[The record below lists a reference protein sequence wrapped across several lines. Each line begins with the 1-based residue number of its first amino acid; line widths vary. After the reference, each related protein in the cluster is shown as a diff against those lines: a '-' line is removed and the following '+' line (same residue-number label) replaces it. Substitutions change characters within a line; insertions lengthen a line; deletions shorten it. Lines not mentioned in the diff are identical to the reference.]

1 MSEIKLSVI
10 VPTYNSSNTI
20 ERLIHSLSNQIF
32 KDFEIV
38 FIDDNSTDNTV
49 DLILKALENS
59 NIPSQL
65 IVNETNKG
73 PGYSRNRGLEKANG
87 DYIVFIDSDDI
98 VREDHLSTF
107 YENIK
112 GHDSVFVK
120 GLKVDNEGNLFD
132 FKVDR
137 FDPLIDLS
145 RKTGNVIK
153 AVDIINLEMIMQ
165 IPFSFVLM
173 LYKKDII
180 LKNNIG
186 FNEEFNYGEDTEFAI
201 RYLVNCDMVKFVNK
215 YTYYYYQEEES
226 ISRFSS
232 LNRFESVHLFEGLY
246 DYFNDFSYDNPIFY
260 DLSQKLVHSRLPKF
274 VFGNMNYFFYNDYDK
289 DEIFNKMDELDL
301 FNKLKE
307 FKVYSKDDWK
317 FKLKLVLFSL
327 SPNVYYKLWKRF
339 KNRI

>member
-32 KDFEIV
+32 KDFELI

-59 NIPSQL
+59 NISSQL

-73 PGYSRNRGLEKANG
+73 PGYSRNRGLEKASG

-120 GLKVDNEGNLFD
+120 GLKVDDEGNLFD
-132 FKVDR
+132 FKADR
-137 FDPLIDLS
+137 FDPIIELS
-145 RKTGNVIK
+145 IRNNHLIK
-153 AVDIINLEMIMQ
+153 ATEIINLEMLME
-165 IPFSFVLM
+165 IPFSFVLL
-173 LYKKDII
+173 LYKKEIV
-180 LKNNIG
+180 LENNIR
-186 FNEEFNYGEDTEFAI
+186 FNEQFNYAEDTEFALI
-201 RYLVNCDMVKFVNK
+201 YLSNCNDVKFVNK
-215 YTYYYYQEEES
+215 YTYYYYQEEKS

-232 LNRFESVHLFEGLY
+232 LDRFESVQLFEGLGEH
-246 DYFNDFSYDNPIFY
+246 FNEFSHPVFA
-260 DLSQKLVHSRLPKF
+260 DLSEKLIHSRIPKF
-274 VFGNMNYFFYNDYDK
+274 IFGNMNYFFYNDYDK
-289 DEIFNKMDELDL
+289 DEIFKKMDELDL
-301 FNKLKE
+301 FKKLKQ

>member
-20 ERLIHSLSNQIF
+20 ERLIHSLSNQIS

-120 GLKVDNEGNLFD
+120 GLKVDDEGNLFD

-153 AVDIINLEMIMQ
+153 AVDIINLEMLMQ

>member
-20 ERLIHSLSNQIF
+20 ERLIHSLSNQIS

-73 PGYSRNRGLEKANG
+73 PGYSRNRGLEKASG

-107 YENIK
+107 YDSIE

-137 FDPLIDLS
+137 FDSIIELS
-145 RKTGNVIK
+145 IRNNHIIK
-153 AVDIINLEMIMQ
+153 ATDIINLEMLME

-173 LYKKDII
+173 LYKKEII
-180 LKNNIG
+180 LNNDIR

-201 RYLVNCDMVKFVNK
+201 RYLSNCDDVKFVNK

-232 LNRFESVHLFEGLY
+232 LDRFESVQLFEGLY
-246 DYFNDFSYDNPIFY
+246 DYFNEFSHPVFA
-260 DLSQKLVHSRLPKF
+260 DLSEKLIHSRIPKF
-274 VFGNMNYFFYNDYDK
+274 IFGNMNYFFYNDYDK
-289 DEIFNKMDELDL
+289 DEIFKKMDELDL
-301 FNKLKE
+301 FNKLKQ
-307 FKVYSKDDWK
+307 FKVYSKEDWK
-317 FKLKLVLFSL
+317 FKLKVVLFSL
-327 SPNVYYKLWKRF
+327 SPNLYYKLWKRF

>member
-32 KDFEIV
+32 KEFELI
-38 FIDDNSTDNTV
+38 FIDDNSSDNTV
-49 DLILKALENS
+49 DVIVNTLENS
-59 NIPSQL
+59 NITYNL

-73 PGYSRNRGLEKANG
+73 PGYSRNRGIEKANG

-137 FDPLIDLS
+137 FDSIIELS
-145 RKTGNVIK
+145 IRNNHIIK
-153 AVDIINLEMIMQ
+153 ATDIINLEMLME

-173 LYKKDII
+173 LYKKEII
-180 LKNNIG
+180 LNNDIR

-201 RYLVNCDMVKFVNK
+201 RYLSNCDDVKFVNK

-232 LNRFESVHLFEGLY
+232 LDRFESVQLFEGLY
-246 DYFNDFSYDNPIFY
+246 DYFNEFSHPVFD

-289 DEIFNKMDELDL
+289 DEIFKKMDELDL

>member
-32 KDFEIV
+32 KEFELI
-38 FIDDNSTDNTV
+38 FIDDNSSDNTV
-49 DLILKALENS
+49 DVIVNTLENS
-59 NIPSQL
+59 NITYNL

-73 PGYSRNRGLEKANG
+73 PGYSRNRGIEKANG

-137 FDPLIDLS
+137 FDSIIELS
-145 RKTGNVIK
+145 IRNNHIIK
-153 AVDIINLEMIMQ
+153 ATDIINLEMLME

-173 LYKKDII
+173 LYKKEII
-180 LKNNIG
+180 LNNDIR

-232 LNRFESVHLFEGLY
+232 LDRFESVQLFEGLGEH
-246 DYFNDFSYDNPIFY
+246 FNEFSHPVFA
-260 DLSQKLVHSRLPKF
+260 DLSEKLIHSRIPKF

-289 DEIFNKMDELDL
+289 DEIFKKMDELDL

>member
-137 FDPLIDLS
+137 FDSIIELS
-145 RKTGNVIK
+145 IRNNHIIK
-153 AVDIINLEMIMQ
+153 ATDIINLEMLME

-173 LYKKDII
+173 LYKKEII
-180 LKNNIG
+180 LNNDIR

-201 RYLVNCDMVKFVNK
+201 RYLSNCDDVKFVNK

-232 LNRFESVHLFEGLY
+232 LDRFESVQLFEGLY
-246 DYFNDFSYDNPIFY
+246 DYFNEFSHPVFD

-289 DEIFNKMDELDL
+289 DEIFKKMDELDL

>member
-32 KDFEIV
+32 KEFELI
-38 FIDDNSTDNTV
+38 FIDDNSSDNTV
-49 DLILKALENS
+49 DVIVNTLENS
-59 NIPSQL
+59 NIAYNL
-65 IVNETNKG
+65 IVNETIKG
-73 PGYSRNRGLEKANG
+73 PGYSRNRGLEKASG

-107 YENIK
+107 YDNIK
-112 GHDSVFVK
+112 DHDSVFVK

-137 FDPLIDLS
+137 FDSIIELS
-145 RKTGNVIK
+145 IRNNHIIK
-153 AVDIINLEMIMQ
+153 ATDIINLEMLME

-173 LYKKDII
+173 LYKKEII
-180 LKNNIG
+180 LNNDIR

-201 RYLVNCDMVKFVNK
+201 RYLSNCDDVKFVNK

-232 LNRFESVHLFEGLY
+232 LDRFESVQLFEGLY
-246 DYFNDFSYDNPIFY
+246 YYFNGFSNPVFA
-260 DLSQKLVHSRLPKF
+260 DLSEKLIHSRIPKF
-274 VFGNMNYFFYNDYDK
+274 IFGNMNYFFYNDYDK
-289 DEIFNKMDELDL
+289 DEIFKKMDELDL

-307 FKVYSKDDWK
+307 FNVYSKEDWK
-317 FKLKLVLFSL
+317 FMLKLVLFSL

>member
-107 YENIK
+107 YDSIE

-137 FDPLIDLS
+137 FDSIIELS
-145 RKTGNVIK
+145 IRNNHIIK
-153 AVDIINLEMIMQ
+153 ATDIINLEMLME

-173 LYKKDII
+173 LYKKEII
-180 LKNNIG
+180 LNNDIR

-201 RYLVNCDMVKFVNK
+201 RYLSNCDDVKFVNK

-232 LNRFESVHLFEGLY
+232 LDRFESVQLFEGLY
-246 DYFNDFSYDNPIFY
+246 DYFNEFSHPVFA
-260 DLSQKLVHSRLPKF
+260 DLSEKLIHSRIPKF
-274 VFGNMNYFFYNDYDK
+274 IFGNMNYFFYNDYDK
-289 DEIFNKMDELDL
+289 DEIFKKMDELDL

-307 FKVYSKDDWK
+307 FKVYSKGDWK
-317 FKLKLVLFSL
+317 FKLKMVLFSL

>member
-38 FIDDNSTDNTV
+38 FIDDNSIDNTV
-49 DLILKALENS
+49 DVIVKTLESS
-59 NIPSQL
+59 NITYNL

-107 YENIK
+107 YDSIE

-137 FDPLIDLS
+137 FDSIIELS
-145 RKTGNVIK
+145 IRNNHIIK
-153 AVDIINLEMIMQ
+153 ATDIINLEMLME

-173 LYKKDII
+173 LYKKEII
-180 LKNNIG
+180 LNNDIR

-201 RYLVNCDMVKFVNK
+201 RYLSNCDDVKFVNK

-232 LNRFESVHLFEGLY
+232 LDRFESVQLFEGLY
-246 DYFNDFSYDNPIFY
+246 DYFNEFSHPVFA
-260 DLSQKLVHSRLPKF
+260 DLSEKLIHSRIPKF
-274 VFGNMNYFFYNDYDK
+274 IFGNMNYFFYNDYDK
-289 DEIFNKMDELDL
+289 DEIFKKMDELDL
-301 FNKLKE
+301 FNKLKQ
-307 FKVYSKDDWK
+307 FKVYSKEDWK
-317 FKLKLVLFSL
+317 FKLKVVLFSL
-327 SPNVYYKLWKRF
+327 SPNLYYKLWKRF

>member
-38 FIDDNSTDNTV
+38 FIDDNSIDNTV

-107 YENIK
+107 YDSIE

-153 AVDIINLEMIMQ
+153 AVDIINLEMLMQ

-232 LNRFESVHLFEGLY
+232 LKRFESVQLFEGLY

>member
-32 KDFEIV
+32 KEFELI
-38 FIDDNSTDNTV
+38 FIDDNSSDNTV
-49 DLILKALENS
+49 DVIVNTLENS
-59 NIPSQL
+59 NIAYNL

-73 PGYSRNRGLEKANG
+73 PGYSRNRGLEKASG

-107 YENIK
+107 YDNIK
-112 GHDSVFVK
+112 DHDSVFVK

-137 FDPLIDLS
+137 FDPLLDLS
-145 RKTGNVIK
+145 RKTGNIIK
-153 AVDIINLEMIMQ
+153 AVDIINLELLMK
-165 IPFSFVLM
+165 IPFSFVLL

-180 LKNNIG
+180 LKNNIR
-186 FNEEFNYGEDTEFAI
+186 FNEEFDYGEDTEFAI

-215 YTYYYYQEEES
+215 YTYYYYQMEES

-232 LNRFESVHLFEGLY
+232 LKRFESVQLFEGLY

-274 VFGNMNYFFYNDYDK
+274 IFGNMNYFFYNDYDK
-289 DEIFNKMDELDL
+289 DEIFKKMDELDL
-301 FNKLKE
+301 FKKLKQ
-307 FKVYSKDDWK
+307 FKVYSKEDWK
-317 FKLKLVLFSL
+317 FMLKVVLFSS

>member
-1 MSEIKLSVI
+1 M
-10 VPTYNSSNTI
+10 
-20 ERLIHSLSNQIF
+20 
-32 KDFEIV
+32 
-38 FIDDNSTDNTV
+38 

-153 AVDIINLEMIMQ
+153 AVDIINLEMLMQ

>member
-1 MSEIKLSVI
+1 MSEIKLSVL

-120 GLKVDNEGNLFD
+120 GLSTKIFVDF
-132 FKVDR
+132 
-137 FDPLIDLS
+137 
-145 RKTGNVIK
+145 
-153 AVDIINLEMIMQ
+153 
-165 IPFSFVLM
+165 
-173 LYKKDII
+173 
-180 LKNNIG
+180 
-186 FNEEFNYGEDTEFAI
+186 
-201 RYLVNCDMVKFVNK
+201 C
-215 YTYYYYQEEES
+215 
-226 ISRFSS
+226 
-232 LNRFESVHLFEGLY
+232 
-246 DYFNDFSYDNPIFY
+246 
-260 DLSQKLVHSRLPKF
+260 
-274 VFGNMNYFFYNDYDK
+274 
-289 DEIFNKMDELDL
+289 
-301 FNKLKE
+301 
-307 FKVYSKDDWK
+307 
-317 FKLKLVLFSL
+317 
-327 SPNVYYKLWKRF
+327 
-339 KNRI
+339 